1 MEDLE
6 EKERQDWIDYRNA
19 VYDNKSKSQDDFEKY
34 INLLASGGI
43 VLSLTF
49 LEEKRNYSW
58 WFGRPKCI
66 WYYARCEH

>member
-34 INLLASGGI
+34 MNLLASGGI

-49 LEEKRNYSW
+49 LEEKRNYS
-58 WFGRPKCI
+58 
-66 WYYARCEH
+66 